1 MSHYFA
7 RHKRNT
13 FKEDPGLKKEIASTC
28 YLGCNR
34 SRARTN
40 FYYDLIL
47 GYHVL
52 FSLPSLS

>member
-1 MSHYFA
+1 M

-13 FKEDPGLKKEIASTC
+13 FKEDSGLKKEIASTC